1 MSFSVST
8 GRLLLIPL
16 LLLLFSCKSLK
27 KSDKTVQVADK
38 EKKSVST
45 FKTSNGPYQPSRTR
59 PVDLLHTKLEVSFD
73 WKNQYLN
80 GVAYLTFKPLF
91 YPQKGLVLDAKGMDI
106 HSVESVT
113 PNAIPL
119 KYSYNKEKLDITLD
133 KVYQRNDT
141 FLIRIKYT
149 AKPNEIKKG
158 GSDAITDDR
167 GLYFINA
174 DGKDPQKPVQI
185 WTQGETEANSC
196 WFPTIDSP
204 NEKTTQEMFI
214 TVDSAFN
221 VLSNGELVYQKANK
235 DGTNTYYWKQDLPHS
250 PYLFMMAIGK
260 YAIIEDKMTDTL
272 FDWDDFKVNYYVEP
286 QYGKYAKS
294 IFGNTPEMIAFFS
307 SLLKYKYPW
316 DKYSQVV
323 VRDFVSGAMENT
335 SASVFMEALQS
346 DDRELLDESWDPI
359 IAHELFHHWFGDLVT
374 AESWA
379 NLPLN
384 ESFANYSEYLWLNYK
399 YGKDEAD
406 QHAETEEKQYFDEAN
421 HKQEPLIRFHF
432 HNREEMF
439 DRHSYNKGGRVLHT
453 LRAVVG
459 DSAFFQALNLYLKR
473 NQFKPAE
480 IHDLR
485 LAFEEVTGTDM
496 NWFFNQ
502 WFLASGHPN
511 LKIESHYSNGM
522 LGLTVE
528 QQQDT
533 LRTPVYRLPFKLD
546 VWVNGMKNTFNLE
559 LTKAKQDFS
568 LPCAAQPSLVHF
580 DPDNEV
586 LSKKSHE
593 KTDEELI
600 FQFKNSEGY
609 FGRKDALVAYF
620 DLSKAE
626 NQELAQAKFKT
637 KEFESLLK
645 GALNDRFWGIRDF
658 ALDQFSRYVIPNIE
672 NYIPDLERI
681 ASSDSKP
688 AVRAQAI
695 YLLSSYD
702 NKRFVDLYYK
712 GLDEKAYS
720 VVGASLSSLLKEKD
734 ANIEKRIPE
743 FESIDNINIIIPL
756 ANYFI
761 NAKDTSR
768 FLWFKKN
775 MQTSE
780 DRRTY
785 ALLSYFSQYLAILP
799 ETEKNDG
806 KQLLK
811 KISETNK
818 HEVIRNAA
826 NYYLQMLK

>member
-1 MSFSVST
+1 MSFSVSI
-8 GRLLLIPL
+8 GRYLLLPL
-16 LLLLFSCKSLK
+16 LVLLFSCKSLK
-27 KSDKTVQVADK
+27 KNDNTVQISEK
-38 EKKSVST
+38 EKKNVPT
-45 FKTSNGPYQPSRTR
+45 FKTSYGPYQPSRSR
-59 PVDLLHTKLEVSFD
+59 PVDLLHTKLDISFD

-91 YPQKGLVLDAKGMDI
+91 YPQNEVVLDAKGMDI
-106 HSVESVT
+106 HSVDLINPSAT
-113 PNAIPL
+113 PL
-119 KYSYNKEKLDITLD
+119 KYSYDNEKLAIALNKTYER
-133 KVYQRNDT
+133 KDT

-149 AKPNEIKKG
+149 AKPNELRKG

-174 DGKDPQKPVQI
+174 DGKDPNKPVQI
-185 WTQGETEANSC
+185 WTQGETEASSC

-214 TVDSAFN
+214 TVDSSFS
-221 VLSNGELVYQKANK
+221 VLSNGELIYQKANN
-235 DGTNTYYWKQDLPHS
+235 DGTKTYYWKQDLPHS

-260 YAIIEDKMTDTL
+260 YAIVEDQMKDTK
-272 FDWDDFKVNYYVEP
+272 FDWDNLKVNYYVEP
-286 QYGKYAKS
+286 QYEKYAKD

-307 SLLKYKYPW
+307 SLFKYKYPW

-346 DDRELLDESWDPI
+346 TDRELLDESWDPI
-359 IAHELFHHWFGDLVT
+359 IAHELVHHWFGNLVT

-384 ESFANYSEYLWLNYK
+384 ESFANYSEYLWLDHK
-399 YGKDEAD
+399 YGKEEAD
-406 QHAETEEKQYFDEAN
+406 LHAETEEKQYFEEAKR
-421 HKQEPLIRFHF
+421 KQDPLIRFHYTDK
-432 HNREEMF
+432 EDMF

-453 LRAVVG
+453 LRKVVG
-459 DSAFFQALNLYLKR
+459 DSAFFEALHLYLKR
-473 NQFKPAE
+473 NQFKSAE

-485 LAFEEVTGTDM
+485 LAFEEVTGTDL

-502 WFLASGHPN
+502 WFLSPGHPE

-522 LGLTVE
+522 LAVTVE
-528 QQQDT
+528 QVQDT
-533 LRTPVYRLPFKLD
+533 LRTPVYRIPFTLD
-546 VWVNGMKNTFNLE
+546 VWVNGVKNTYRLE
-559 LTKAKQDFS
+559 LTRAKQEFS
-568 LPCAAQPSLVHF
+568 LPCPAQPNLVHF

-586 LSKKSHE
+586 LSKKTHE

-609 FGRKDALVAYF
+609 FGRKNAMEDYF

-626 NQELAQAKFKT
+626 NQEVAQAKFKT
-637 KEFESLLK
+637 KEFESLFK
-645 GALNDRFWGIRDF
+645 AALNDRFWGIRDF

-681 ASSDSKP
+681 AASDPKP

-702 NKRFVDLYYK
+702 NKRFVDLYLK
-712 GLDEKAYS
+712 GLEDKAYS
-720 VVGASLSSLLKEKD
+720 VIGASLSSLLKNKQ
-734 ANIEKRIPE
+734 AGIENRIPE
-743 FESIDNINIIIPL
+743 FEAIDNINIIIPL

-761 NAKDTSR
+761 NAKDTTKYS
-768 FLWFKKN
+768 WFKKN
-775 MQTSE
+775 MLTSKDRQTYS
-780 DRRTY
+780 
-785 ALLSYFSQYLAILP
+785 LLNYFSQYLALLP
-799 ETEKNDG
+799 EAEKEDG
-806 KQLLK
+806 KQVLK

-818 HEVIRNAA
+818 HEVIRQTAS
-826 NYYLQMLK
+826 YYLQMLK